1 MSEPNKK
8 HQFVDNNKFPSSSSS
23 TSTYSSPSSSTL
35 QSSLRNPR
43 IVRAPRDSGGKDRHS
58 KVSTLRGLR
67 DRRIRLSVPT
77 AIQLYDLQDR
87 LGLPQPSKVV
97 DWLLDAAKED
107 VDRLPPLP
115 AIPGLLPPPA
125 PAPPPAASFAGGFQN
140 FFPAGGG
147 QCFALPYDGPGSGG
161 GSYYGSGWDPAAGLS
176 LAGFGEEKMPG
187 FGAGSGS
194 GRQLYLCPTPGNGMP
209 ATGTVFAPFAPENE
223 QSRQINFMQN

>member
-8 HQFVDNNKFPSSSSS
+8 HQLIDNKFSSS
-23 TSTYSSPSSSTL
+23 YSSSSTL
-35 QSSLRNPR
+35 QSTLRNPR

-125 PAPPPAASFAGGFQN
+125 PATGGPPATAAAFAGGFQN
-140 FFPAGGG
+140 FFPTGGG
-147 QCFALPYDGPGSGG
+147 QCFALPYDGTGSGG
-161 GSYYGSGWDPAAGLS
+161 GTYYGGWDPAAGLS
-176 LAGFGEEKMPG
+176 LAGFGEEKMAG
-187 FGAGSGS
+187 FGTGSGLGSGSGS
-194 GRQLYLCPTPGNGMP
+194 GRQLYLCPPANGLP
-209 ATGTVFAPFAPENE
+209 PGTVFAPFAPENE